1 MQAKFF
7 EPSCAVKLLMNW
19 WSEQSTCSSWCRLD
33 VQCPSSYG
41 KYRRVLHCHTWW
53 SHQCV
58 PEANGHTRPR
68 RCKWYPNAEPMFC
81 LVPEGVV
88 RMFSL
93 RKGNK
98 IRKRLTFFR
107 KSCSVVGFH
116 NRGSYL
122 RATPHSER
130 DLALL
135 SIVHG
140 EAFQHQATKTRSSS
154 TTACVVHA
162 EALQS

>member
-1 MQAKFF
+1 
-7 EPSCAVKLLMNW
+7 MNW

-33 VQCPSSYG
+33 VQCPSFYG
-41 KYRRVLHCHTWW
+41 KYRRALHCHTWW

-58 PEANGHTRPR
+58 PEANGHTRPQ
-68 RCKWYPNAEPMFC
+68 RCKSYPQQQPMFC
-81 LVPEGVV
+81 LLPDGVV
-88 RMFSL
+88 KMWCFSL
-93 RKGNK
+93 RKWTK
-98 IRKRLTFFR
+98 IKTLLISFR

-116 NRGSYL
+116 NRGGYL
-122 RATPHSER
+122 RATPHSEG

-140 EAFQHQATKTRSSS
+140 EAFQHQTTKTGSSA
-154 TTACVVHA
+154 TTASVVHT